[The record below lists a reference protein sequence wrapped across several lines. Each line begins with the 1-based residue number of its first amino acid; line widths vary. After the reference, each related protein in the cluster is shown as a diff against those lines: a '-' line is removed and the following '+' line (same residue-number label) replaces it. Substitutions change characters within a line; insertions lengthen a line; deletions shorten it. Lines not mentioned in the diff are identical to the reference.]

1 MALYS
6 LIALMTTHSLMMSV
20 LLLLLTAHNDN
31 VCCWLQLIDGC
42 ISACYQP
49 ASTLAAVA
57 AELTSSRGLRLSAT
71 ECAELLR
78 RHCEHITDVL
88 EELSVT
94 QWKPSLNDLLSL
106 DVVDSC
112 GFSLLLVISASFL
125 LFAVTDFLNEAEFK

>member
-1 MALYS
+1 
-6 LIALMTTHSLMMSV
+6 MSV
-20 LLLLLTAHNDN
+20 LSLLLTAHSD
-31 VCCWLQLIDGC
+31 VGCWLQLIDGC

-78 RHCEHITDVL
+78 RHREHITDVL
-88 EELSVT
+88 DELSVT
-94 QWKPSLNDLLSL
+94 RWKPSLNDLLSL